1 MIMEDFQKVLMQIAE
16 PLINVI
22 VERLVVKVK
31 QMEKE
36 KEPRFYTRKEVAKL
50 LHVSLP
56 TLNEYTKQGRLKSKR
71 INRRVLYDANEVDS
85 AAKNFPKG
93 MHQKKGKEE

>member
-1 MIMEDFQKVLMQIAE
+1 MEDFQKVLMQIAE

-22 VERLVVKVK
+22 VERLAVKVK

>member
-22 VERLVVKVK
+22 VDRVAVKVK
-31 QMEKE
+31 QLEKE
-36 KEPRFYTRKEVAKL
+36 KEPRFYSRKEAAKL

-56 TLNEYTKQGRLKSKR
+56 TLNEYTKQGRLKSRR
-71 INRRVLYDANEVDS
+71 INGRVLYDANEIDN
-85 AAKNFPKG
+85 AAENFHKG
-93 MHQKKGKEE
+93 MHLKR

>member
-1 MIMEDFQKVLMQIAE
+1 MEDFQKVLMQIAE

-22 VERLVVKVK
+22 VDRVAVKVK
-31 QMEKE
+31 QLEKE

-71 INRRVLYDANEVDS
+71 INRRVLYDANEIDS

-93 MHQKKGKEE
+93 MHQKK